1 MGIKEIKTIFGS
13 VWVVLLAEIDTVQQG
28 GFFFFF
34 GDWNSSVRRDLQR
47 SPNPTATGRSLF

>member
-1 MGIKEIKTIFGS
+1 MGIKEIKTVFGS

-28 GFFFFF
+28 GFFLF

-47 SPNPTATGRSLF
+47 SPNPTATGRSLS